1 MQLTLLRLY
10 GIVNQPLPLTNIK
23 EGWLSLDDKELPTI
37 LIFEEELAKKILK
50 SEMLP
55 PIDLISFFKEVND
68 LNSNHLPFLSNF
80 FIKTPLLLMGE
91 NHFRTKALLVPIYK
105 HIEKDLSKWVDNFV
119 ANFFDNKK
127 ANKTIG
133 PIVLAEAFVCS
144 FFKEIISREI
154 GISHDEIPDLP
165 DDVLNISPKKT
176 SLEMNERKLAN
187 LITFLKNKLNKKG
200 RDEDEAWVFSTIALM
215 GSQALRSAVIFA
227 LLKAP
232 GDKVWD
238 EELLFSMASP
248 ISVIGRIAMDDIKMD
263 NLCIKKGQTFFI
275 SLSMMNEASQHQTEK
290 LSQSFAFGSGP
301 HKCPGRKISSIVMKA
316 LLDFWKVHHAE
327 FLLDQVK
334 FTRTVILEAK

>member
-10 GIVNQPLPLTNIK
+10 SIVNQPLTLKNAK
-23 EGWLSLDDKELPTI
+23 EGWLALDDKELPTI
-37 LIFEEELAKKILK
+37 LIFKEELAKKILK
-50 SEMLP
+50 SEFLP

-80 FIKTPLLLMGE
+80 FIKTPLLLKGE
-91 NHFRTKALLVPIYK
+91 NHFRTKASLIPIYK
-105 HIEKDLSKWVDNFV
+105 YIEKDLSKWVDIFV
-119 ANFFDNKK
+119 ANFFDDKK
-127 ANKTIG
+127 INKTID
-133 PIVLAEAFVCS
+133 PITLAEAFVCS

-165 DDVLNISPKKT
+165 DDVLNISPKKI
-176 SLEMNERKLAN
+176 SLEMNEKKLAN
-187 LITFLKNKLNKKG
+187 LILFLKNKLDEKG

-232 GDKVWD
+232 VDKIWD
-238 EELLFSMASP
+238 EELLFSKASP
-248 ISVIGRIAMDDIKMD
+248 ISVIGRIAMSDTKID

-275 SLSMMNEASQHQTEK
+275 SLSMINESSIHQIENF
-290 LSQSFAFGSGP
+290 SQSFAFGSGP
-301 HKCPGRKISSIVMKA
+301 HKCPGRKISGIVMKA
-316 LLDFWKVHHAE
+316 LLNFWKIHHAD
-327 FLLDQVK
+327 FVLDQVK